1 MLYGLFINTAHY
13 VRMSQCHNSIT
24 SFQKI
29 VLHGFRYQ
37 RDQAEKTT
45 TYCQYKCL
53 PSVFRN
59 ELKPLFTR
67 LSDTKLLQ
75 RLLKGL
81 IQNANKAINLSLWSK
96 GPKHMFCT
104 KTKLKLSVAA
114 SITEWNTTAA
124 GTNNVFK
131 KIGVDCGINKYIED
145 IVIICGN
152 SIKKSPNT
160 TSNQYGA
167 CSTNAEEKIMKQLFI
182 DESKIKLLKIS

>member
-75 RLLKGL
+75 RFIKRT
-81 IQNANKAINLSLWSK
+81 NSK
-96 GPKHMFCT
+96 CKQGNQSFVMEQRPKT
-104 KTKLKLSVAA
+104 YVL
-114 SITEWNTTAA
+114 
-124 GTNNVFK
+124 
-131 KIGVDCGINKYIED
+131 Y
-145 IVIICGN
+145 
-152 SIKKSPNT
+152 
-160 TSNQYGA
+160 
-167 CSTNAEEKIMKQLFI
+167 
-182 DESKIKLLKIS
+182 